1 MYVLVKLENYAY
13 VLGHDAS
20 HSLQTQH
27 YIPSVIVARGHVA
40 QFILY

>member
-1 MYVLVKLENYAY
+1 MYVLVKLENY